1 MDKKKKTK
9 IINRVKL
16 DENNNFFIKSR
27 KDLQNISE
35 DSENADQESDVE
47 QN

>member
-1 MDKKKKTK
+1 LDKKKKTK